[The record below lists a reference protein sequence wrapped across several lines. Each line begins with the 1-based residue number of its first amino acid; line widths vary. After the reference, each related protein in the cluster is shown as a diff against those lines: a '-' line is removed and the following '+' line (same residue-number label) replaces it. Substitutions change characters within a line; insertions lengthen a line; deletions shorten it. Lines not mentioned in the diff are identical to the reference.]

1 MVIMPWNKN
10 DYPPSM
16 KNLNEATR
24 RKAIEIANALLEE
37 GHEEGKAIS
46 IAISKAKEVTNS
58 KNKTGED
65 ITYHLVPH
73 SGEWA
78 IKREN
83 SRRVTEV
90 FQTKNEALVKG
101 NDLVKK
107 NNGRLVVHR
116 QDGTIER
123 VS

>member
-1 MVIMPWNKN
+1 MPWNKN
-10 DYPPSM
+10 DYPASM
-16 KNLNEATR
+16 KNLTEPTR

-37 GHEEGKAIS
+37 GYEEGRAIS
-46 IAISKAKEVTNS
+46 IGISKAKEVTNT
-58 KNKTGED
+58 KNKSEDD

-78 IKREN
+78 IKKEN

-101 NDLVKK
+101 NDLVKR

>member
-1 MVIMPWNKN
+1 MPWNKN

-78 IKREN
+78 IKRGN

-101 NDLVKK
+101 NNLVKK